1 MKEIQQDPPFSV
13 QIELTEG
20 CNLFCKFCGIRGIRK
35 KPNEFKFMSLDMS
48 ERIAKQISMAKWKS
62 RIEFAMHGEPTLN
75 PKYLKIIKIFRN
87 HLPQNQLTLLTNG
100 AGLVRS
106 PREKINELFF
116 NGINII
122 GIDDYKHNPFSK
134 KIKFQVEGEEY
145 PGCESPH
152 KKFKI
157 TTKKVIYIKDIQ
169 DAESGGHSIL
179 NNHCGCA
186 SPQLLSP
193 MKKRC
198 AKPFRELSI
207 RWDGKIAIC
216 CNDWRGHYYCGEV
229 QEESHLEDI
238 WDGKEFNIARKLL
251 YHRNR
256 NFIPCKY
263 CDALSYRIGF
273 LPDQKGKETLPMPTP
288 KEIKWAQEKNTFEKT
303 MTKVIMRPWEKN
315 KRVGG
320 RELLKCK

>member
-1 MKEIQQDPPFSV
+1 MNGQEPPFAV

-35 KPNEFKFMSLDMS
+35 KPNDFKFMSLGCS
-48 ERIAKQISMAKWKS
+48 KNIAKQIRTEKWQS

-75 PKYLKIIKIFRN
+75 ILHLEIIEIFRFY
-87 HLPQNQLTLLTNG
+87 LPQNQLTILTNG
-100 AGLVRS
+100 AGLLPS
-106 PREKINELFF
+106 PKEKVQKLFSK
-116 NGINII
+116 GINII
-122 GIDDYKHNPFSK
+122 GIDDYKNNPFSK
-134 KIKFQVEGEEY
+134 KIKLKVKGEEY

-152 KKFKI
+152 KKFR
-157 TTKKVIYIKDIQ
+157 TATKKVIYIKDIQ

-229 QEESHLEDI
+229 QKGGRLDDI
-238 WDGKEFNIARKLL
+238 WNNKKFRVARKLL
-251 YHRNR
+251 YHGNR
-256 NFIPCKY
+256 NFIPCKW
-263 CDALSYRIGF
+263 CDATSYRIGL
-273 LPDQKGKETLPMPTP
+273 LPDKMGKEALPIPTK
-288 KEIKWAQEKNTFEKT
+288 KEIEWLQEKNTSDKT
-303 MTKVIMRPWEKN
+303 MTKVVKRPWEKN
-315 KRVGG
+315 ERVGIK
-320 RELLKCK
+320 ELV